1 MTVQEIFDLILGIF
15 LIVSTV
21 VVILGFLGIKYGV
34 VEKDNKILEQ
44 AKEIA
49 NLENA
54 LKEAKRKSRKK
65 KNKNSKVGGTKN
77 GKKTKKIN
85 K

>member
-44 AKEIA
+44 AK
-49 NLENA
+49 
-54 LKEAKRKSRKK
+54 KSE
-65 KNKNSKVGGTKN
+65 KVPEVQL
-77 GKKTKKIN
+77 
-85 K
+85 